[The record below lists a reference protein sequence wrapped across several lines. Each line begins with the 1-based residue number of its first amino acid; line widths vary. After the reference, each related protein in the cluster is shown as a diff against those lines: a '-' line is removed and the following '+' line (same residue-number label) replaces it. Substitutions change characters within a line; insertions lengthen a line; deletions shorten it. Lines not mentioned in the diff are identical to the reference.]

1 MNEVHALLRQ
11 AGTYFLATCEDGQPH
26 VRPFGTADLYQG
38 RLYFLTGKSKAV
50 SRQLHANPRL
60 ELCAMAGDRWLRVE
74 GSAVE
79 DDSREARAAILE
91 LHPNLQ
97 SVYSPDD
104 GNTEV
109 WYLRNCT
116 AALYSFTEPPKT
128 WKF

>member
-1 MNEVHALLRQ
+1 MNEVYELLRQ
-11 AGTYFLATCEDGQPH
+11 AGTYFLATSEDGQPH

>member
-1 MNEVHALLRQ
+1 MQEVYELLKR
-11 AGTYFLATCEDGQPH
+11 AGTYFLATDEGGQPH
-26 VRPFGTADLYQG
+26 VRPFGTADLYRG

-60 ELCAMAGDRWLRVE
+60 ELCAMTESGWLRVE
-74 GSAVE
+74 GSAVV
-79 DDSREARAAILE
+79 DDDREARVFILTA
-91 LHPNLQ
+91 HPNLQ

-116 AALYSFTEPPKT
+116 AILYSFTEPPKT
-128 WKF
+128 WRF

>member
-1 MNEVHALLRQ
+1 MNEVYELLRK
-11 AGTYFLATCEDGQPH
+11 AGTYFLATSEDGQPH

-60 ELCAMAGDRWLRVE
+60 ELCAMTGDRWLRVE

-104 GNTEV
+104 GNTQV
-109 WYLRNCT
+109 LYFKDATATFSSFT
-116 AALYSFTEPPKT
+116 AAPESFN
-128 WKF
+128 F

>member
-1 MNEVHALLRQ
+1 MNEVYELLRK
-11 AGTYFLATCEDGQPH
+11 AGTYFLATSEDGQPH

-60 ELCAMAGDRWLRVE
+60 ELCAMTGDRWLRVE

-116 AALYSFTEPPKT
+116 ATLCSFTEPPKT

>member
-50 SRQLHANPRL
+50 SRQLHTNPRL
-60 ELCAMAGDRWLRVE
+60 ELCAMTEGGWLRVE

-79 DDSREARAAILE
+79 DDSREARVFVLE
-91 LHPNLQ
+91 ANPKLQ
-97 SVYSPDD
+97 TVYSPDD

-116 AALYSFTEPPKT
+116 ATLYSFTEPPKT

>member
-1 MNEVHALLRQ
+1 MNEVYELLRK
-11 AGTYFLATCEDGQPH
+11 AGTYFLATSEDGQPH

-60 ELCAMAGDRWLRVE
+60 ELCAMTGDRWLRVE

>member
-1 MNEVHALLRQ
+1 MNEVYELLRQ

-50 SRQLHANPRL
+50 SRQLHTNPRL
-60 ELCAMAGDRWLRVE
+60 ELCAMTEGGWLRVE

-97 SVYSPDD
+97 SSYSPDD

-109 WYLRNCT
+109 FYIKT
-116 AALYSFTEPPKT
+116 AKATFSSFTEAPST
-128 WKF
+128 VEF

>member
-1 MNEVHALLRQ
+1 MNEVYELLRQ

-38 RLYFLTGKSKAV
+38 RLYFLTGKSKSV
-50 SRQLHANPRL
+50 SRQLHTNPRL
-60 ELCAMAGDRWLRVE
+60 ELCAMTEGGWLRVE

-91 LHPNLQ
+91 LHTNLQ
-97 SVYSPDD
+97 SIYSPDD

-116 AALYSFTEPPKT
+116 ATLCSFTEPPKT

>member
-50 SRQLHANPRL
+50 SRQLHTNPRL
-60 ELCAMAGDRWLRVE
+60 ELCAMTEGGWLRVE

-79 DDSREARAAILE
+79 DDSREARVFVLE
-91 LHPNLQ
+91 AHPKLQ
-97 SVYSPDD
+97 TVYSPDD
-104 GNTEV
+104 GNMQMLYFKRASATFSSF
-109 WYLRNCT
+109 T
-116 AALYSFTEPPKT
+116 AAPETVEF
-128 WKF
+128 

>member
-1 MNEVHALLRQ
+1 MNEVYELLRQ
-11 AGTYFLATCEDGQPH
+11 AGTYFLATCADGQPH

-38 RLYFLTGKSKAV
+38 RLYFLTGKSKSV
-50 SRQLHANPRL
+50 SRQLHTNPRL
-60 ELCAMAGDRWLRVE
+60 ELCAMTEGGWLRVE

-97 SVYSPDD
+97 SSYSPDD

-116 AALYSFTEPPKT
+116 ATLCSFTEPPKT